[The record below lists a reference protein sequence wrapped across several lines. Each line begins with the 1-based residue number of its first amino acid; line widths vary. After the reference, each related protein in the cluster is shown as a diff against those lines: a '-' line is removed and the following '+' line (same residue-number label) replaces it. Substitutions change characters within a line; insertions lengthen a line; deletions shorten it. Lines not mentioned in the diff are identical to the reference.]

1 MCCVCYNLFIISK
14 ATAYKDNIRTL
25 PQQVCVSPENANIIQ
40 LKPQTSNVYVS
51 LIIWKAFQLA
61 DVEMQVELHNKA
73 MHGQP
78 PLPPPLHEAGAPLE
92 NVWKKTNTQIVCG
105 CARAP
110 VGQSCTSGPDRPLSQ
125 LLPDLQLNQH
135 GFSRAWYFSSATQN
149 NIRGRASDHSRF
161 S

>member
-14 ATAYKDNIRTL
+14 ATACKDNIRTL
-25 PQQVCVSPENANIIQ
+25 PQQVCVIPENASIIQ
-40 LKPQTSNVYVS
+40 LKPQTSNDYLA

-78 PLPPPLHEAGAPLE
+78 PSLREAVAPLE

-105 CARAP
+105 CARACRSKLHL
-110 VGQSCTSGPDRPLSQ
+110 GS
-125 LLPDLQLNQH
+125 
-135 GFSRAWYFSSATQN
+135 WSA
-149 NIRGRASDHSRF
+149 IISAVARLAA
-161 S
+161 

>member
-1 MCCVCYNLFIISK
+1 MC
-14 ATAYKDNIRTL
+14 A
-25 PQQVCVSPENANIIQ
+25 VCVTICLLWVKQQLVKTTLGRYHNRSASALKLQ
-40 LKPQTSNVYVS
+40 TLFKLKPQTSNDYLA

-78 PLPPPLHEAGAPLE
+78 PSLRHSTKLGPHWRTCEKRQTHKLC
-92 NVWKKTNTQIVCG
+92 V

-149 NIRGRASDHSRF
+149 NIPGRAPDHSRF

>member
-14 ATAYKDNIRTL
+14 ATACKDNIRTL
-25 PQQVCVSPENANIIQ
+25 PQQVCVIPENASIIQ
-40 LKPQTSNVYVS
+40 LKPQTSNDYLA

-78 PLPPPLHEAGAPLE
+78 PPSAKLGPHWRTCEKRQTRKLCVG
-92 NVWKKTNTQIVCG
+92 V
-105 CARAP
+105 RAP

-149 NIRGRASDHSRF
+149 NIPGRASDHSRF

>member
-1 MCCVCYNLFIISK
+1 MCAVCVTICLLSVK
-14 ATAYKDNIRTL
+14 QQLVK
-25 PQQVCVSPENANIIQ
+25 QVCVSPENANIIQ
-40 LKPQTSNVYVS
+40 LKPQTSNDYLA

-78 PLPPPLHEAGAPLE
+78 PSLRRSTKLGPHWRTCEKRQTHKLCVG
-92 NVWKKTNTQIVCG
+92 V
-105 CARAP
+105 RAP

-125 LLPDLQLNQH
+125 QLPDLQLNQH

-149 NIRGRASDHSRF
+149 NIPGRASDHSRF